1 MALSDAIRAQINRP
15 DGAELVVVNV
25 RNEEAFDPT
34 SHVLPR
40 GTLFL
45 LTEGLVAVETPQ
57 GRFVAVPRSIGWMP
71 PGAPHAVQSYGPTA
85 GFGAFLRPDL
95 CADLPAHPANFQ
107 ATALAVLVLQ
117 RAVGWAIDSALA
129 PAQRRLVLVLLDE
142 LRQAAAQPLQLPW
155 PEDGRL
161 LAVARA
167 LLANPA
173 SARSL
178 QQWARHAEVS
188 PRTLSRKFVQETGM
202 TFARW
207 RQWAR
212 LIQSLEW
219 LAEGQ
224 AVKSVSLSLG
234 YSSVSAFIKVFREA
248 LGSTPAAY
256 FQTRI
261 TDAQR
266 AGRPDSLSE
275 SIRRVE

>member
-1 MALSDAIRAQINRP
+1 MALSDAIRVQINRP

-25 RNEEAFDPT
+25 RNEEAFEPT

-266 AGRPDSLSE
+266 AGRPDSLSDP
-275 SIRRVE
+275 IRRVE

>member
-25 RNEEAFDPT
+25 RNEEAFEPT

-117 RAVGWAIDSALA
+117 RAVSWAIDSALA

-266 AGRPDSLSE
+266 AGRPDSLSDP
-275 SIRRVE
+275 IRRVE

>member
-256 FQTRI
+256 FQTRT

>member
-25 RNEEAFDPT
+25 RNEEAFEPT

>member
-15 DGAELVVVNV
+15 EGAEMVVVNV

-45 LTEGLVAVETPQ
+45 LTEGLVAVETRQ
-57 GRFVAVPRSIGWMP
+57 GRFVAGPRSIGWMP

-95 CADLPAHPANFQ
+95 CVGLPAHPANFQ

-117 RAVGWAIDSALA
+117 RAVGWPIDSALA

-142 LRQAAAQPLQLPW
+142 LRQASAQPLQLPW
-155 PEDGRL
+155 PEDERL

-173 SARSL
+173 SPRRL
-178 QQWARHAEVS
+178 QQWARFAEMS
-188 PRTLSRKFVQETGM
+188 PRSLSRKFVQETGM

-256 FQTRI
+256 FQSRAA
-261 TDAQR
+261 DAER
-266 AGRPDSLSE
+266 AGRRDSQADPVRPAE
-275 SIRRVE
+275 